1 MLVVQ
6 AACVAEGL
14 EAGVGVLGDVAP
26 DIVVD
31 ALGDAAVSGVD
42 DQTGAAEVVADDA
55 VGCAVFGQVVRHV
68 GFAGVDEAADGPV
81 VAVQFGDGVEL
92 VLVEETLH
100 QHAVDGFADAA
111 VLPVGKVIN
120 GGGVGQGDVFEV
132 AQDIVGVLGGLPVF
146 GLALQFAVGG
156 VAV

>member
-1 MLVVQ
+1 MAVVQ
-6 AACVAEGL
+6 AARVAEGL

-42 DQTGAAEVVADDA
+42 DQTRAAEVVTDDA
-55 VGCAVFGQVVRHV
+55 VGGAIFGQVVRHV
-68 GFAGVDEAADGPV
+68 GFAGVDEAADYLV

-111 VLPVGKVIN
+111 
-120 GGGVGQGDVFEV
+120 
-132 AQDIVGVLGGLPVF
+132 
-146 GLALQFAVGG
+146 
-156 VAV
+156 